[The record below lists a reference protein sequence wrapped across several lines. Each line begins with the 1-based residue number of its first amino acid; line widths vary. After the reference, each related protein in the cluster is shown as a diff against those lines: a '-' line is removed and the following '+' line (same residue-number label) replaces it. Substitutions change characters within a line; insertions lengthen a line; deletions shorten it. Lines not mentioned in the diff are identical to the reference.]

1 MFSELVQPGID
12 QAMSFCHI
20 APTTFTSA
28 PTGAFETNYFMTE
41 KILLAIDDD
50 ELILRMIKG
59 MGEESGYDVVAVQDA
74 NYLETTLSR
83 IEPDLIILD
92 LVMPNYDG
100 IEVLRTLADKGMT
113 ARLLLISG
121 FDVTLLSRASKL
133 AEAWGLNVVGSV
145 DKPLDAGK
153 LSLALKQ
160 IEALG

>member
-1 MFSELVQPGID
+1 
-12 QAMSFCHI
+12 
-20 APTTFTSA
+20 
-28 PTGAFETNYFMTE
+28 MTE